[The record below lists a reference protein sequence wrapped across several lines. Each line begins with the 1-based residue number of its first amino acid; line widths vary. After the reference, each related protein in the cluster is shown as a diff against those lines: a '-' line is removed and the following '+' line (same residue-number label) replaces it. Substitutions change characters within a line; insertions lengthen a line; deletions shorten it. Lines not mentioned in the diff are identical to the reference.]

1 MDKQMTVGGMAFTKR
16 KDGTF
21 FQCCENFDEPM
32 ERRVMNET
40 AAIID
45 EVAAMRER
53 FDKLEA
59 VMAMNKREENGRTTN

>member
-1 MDKQMTVGGMAFTKR
+1 MEFTKR
-16 KDGTF
+16 ENGTF
-21 FQCCENFDEPM
+21 FECCENFDEPM
-32 ERRVMNET
+32 ERRVMDET

-59 VMAMNKREENGRTTN
+59 VMAINEREENGRTTN